1 MTNDEGG
8 GRGPERPEASGKS
21 AVSFTRSLVA
31 HPGLG
36 PLRGL
41 LLTLTVVTGVVD
53 AVSILAL
60 GRVFVANMTGN
71 VVFSAFA
78 VVGAPGFS
86 LSASLFALAGFL
98 VGAYAGGRLIAR
110 TAADRGALLRAGAGA
125 EFGLAAAVLL
135 IAGLSG
141 DPGVSHGTLQLG
153 NGASGAFGAGVTD
166 ALAALLAAAM
176 GVQNAV
182 ARKLAVPDLTTTV
195 LTMTL
200 TGIGA
205 DIRAAFRASPRAKG
219 RAPAPGLRSEGAR
232 NERTSDEGGGRGPER
247 PEASAGNTARGDLGR
262 RLLAVATM
270 VIGAAAGASLTL
282 RVSPLSALALAAA
295 LLALAAAWVTL
306 ATRRP
311 AGWRSFPAQKR

>member
-1 MTNDEGG
+1 VANDREAGG
-8 GRGPERPEASGKS
+8 ASDH
-21 AVSFTRSLVA
+21 VSFTRSLVA

-219 RAPAPGLRSEGAR
+219 RAPAPGLRREGAR

-247 PEASAGNTARGDLGR
+247 PEASGGNGSTTRAATRGDLGR